1 MSEDG
6 SWWGGETSFEY
17 IDPKQEALK
26 QLVKDREMQ
35 HTIFDLMLQGM
46 INKPTSTDLQTP
58 DPSGKTGTGRF
69 C

>member
-6 SWWGGETSFEY
+6 SWWGGETSYEY

-35 HTIFDLMLQGM
+35 HAMFDLMHKGM
-46 INKPTSTDLQTP
+46 SNKPSDIQTSN
-58 DPSGKTGTGRF
+58 PSCKMESGRF
-69 C
+69 S